1 MIRPMKYRLSPDQ
14 KGLSPHHVRIV
25 PYDPVWKA
33 RAKEIAQQ
41 LHNELKENIYIIEH
55 IGSTSIPGLSA
66 KPVIDLLPIVWDME
80 KLDAQ
85 KDRIIALGYKWHDEF
100 GITGRRFCT
109 LSDPAGERLV
119 HLHFFQKDA
128 DPITRHLAFRD
139 YLLEHPSVA
148 KEYEK
153 EKLRAAALHPD
164 DSMAY
169 NDEKSDWVQAQEKA
183 ALTWY
188 LSRRMAR

>member
-1 MIRPMKYRLSPDQ
+1 MKYKLSPDQ
-14 KGLSPHHVRIV
+14 EGLSPHRVRIV
-25 PYDPVWKA
+25 PYDPAWKTKA
-33 RAKEIAQQ
+33 EAIIQQ
-41 LHNELKENIYIIEH
+41 LHHTLLENSYAIEH

-80 KLDAQ
+80 KLDVQ
-85 KDRIIALGYKWHDEF
+85 KDRIIELGYGWHGEF
-100 GITGRRFCT
+100 GIAGRRFCT
-109 LSDPAGERLV
+109 LSNPAGERLV

-128 DPITRHLAFRD
+128 GPITRHLAFRD
-139 YLLEHPSVA
+139 YLLAHPSIA

-153 EKLRAAALHPD
+153 EKIRAASLHPA

-169 NDEKSDWVQAQEKA
+169 NDEKSAWVQAQEKD

-188 LSRRMAR
+188 LSRRIAR